1 MSNQEKSKDA
11 LKADPQEYACLL
23 YSASL
28 EWAETSFTKLYESE
42 HPDQPY
48 GDERHRSA
56 QTVGCVCLSYALEFA
71 YKALLLANDTWP
83 KKWFRRPPHSIG
95 KLHSKLPE
103 CQQAEIEALAR
114 ECVETESYLGFDDTQ
129 TMTSILAGVDRMG
142 DIQGIHV
149 INLIDRYCANV
160 HIKYL
165 GYKGDL
171 TFHDFLMPII
181 DTRRLD
187 AISRLHRGILKL
199 AYDRFDPEVQGYLSQ
214 VETLWPD
221 GYTHRN
227 VA

>member
-1 MSNQEKSKDA
+1 MSKPEESTEA

-23 YSASL
+23 YEASL
-28 EWAETSFTKLYESE
+28 EWAESSFTKLDESE
-42 HPDQPY
+42 HPDQPF
-48 GDERHRSA
+48 GSERHHAA
-56 QTVGCVCLSYALEFA
+56 QTVGYVCLSYALEFA
-71 YKALLLANDTWP
+71 YKALLLANDTWL
-83 KKWFRRPPHSIG
+83 KKTTHGIA
-95 KLHSKLPE
+95 KLHSKLPK
-103 CQQAEIEALAR
+103 CQRDEIEMLAR
-114 ECVETESYLGFDDTQ
+114 ECVETESYLGFDDTR

-171 TFHDFLMPII
+171 TFHDPLMPII

-199 AYDRFDPEVQGYLSQ
+199 AYDRFDPEVQEYLSQ
-214 VETLWPD
+214 VGTLWPD
-221 GYTHRN
+221 GYAHRN
-227 VA
+227 EV

>member
-1 MSNQEKSKDA
+1 MSKPGESTDA

-23 YSASL
+23 YEASL
-28 EWAETSFTKLYESE
+28 EWAETSFTKLDESE
-42 HPDQPY
+42 HPEQPF
-48 GDERHRSA
+48 GSRRHHAA
-56 QTVGCVCLSYALEFA
+56 QTVGYVCLSYALEFA
-71 YKALLLANDTWP
+71 YKALLLANSKWP
-83 KKWFRRPPHSIG
+83 ERWWRKPPHSIVE
-95 KLHSKLPE
+95 LHSELPE
-103 CQQAEIEALAR
+103 CQRDEIEMLAR

-129 TMTSILAGVDRMG
+129 TMTSILAGVARMR

-171 TFHDFLMPII
+171 TVHGSLMPII

-199 AYDRFDPEVQGYLSQ
+199 AYARFDPEVQEYLSQ

>member
-1 MSNQEKSKDA
+1 MSKPEEATDA
-11 LKADPQEYACLL
+11 LKADRQEYACLL
-23 YSASL
+23 YEASL
-28 EWAETSFTKLYESE
+28 EWAETSFTKLDESE
-42 HPDQPY
+42 HPDQPF
-48 GDERHRSA
+48 GSQRHHAA
-56 QTVGCVCLSYALEFA
+56 QTVGYVCLSYALEFA
-71 YKALLLANDTWP
+71 YKALLLANDTWL
-83 KKWFRRPPHSIG
+83 KKTTHGIA
-95 KLHSKLPE
+95 KLHSKLPK
-103 CQQAEIEALAR
+103 CQRDEIEMLAR

-129 TMTSILAGVDRMG
+129 TMTSILAGVVRMR

-149 INLIDRYCANV
+149 VNLIDRYCANV